1 MKQILTFLLIFAVSF
16 SSFATERS
24 EIPAKSQAWEERSD
38 RAEKWFFEDLPRHV
52 GNDFKEAFW
61 NPWHL
66 LFLAGGSVATVG
78 IHQADSQI
86 QKDFASRPLGKA
98 FDDVMNIGAH
108 PLVLAGASLVTLSIS
123 ELIDAKKVAIT
134 SGTMLEALT
143 LTEIMALSLQF
154 ATQRTRPDGSKHS
167 FPSGHTSG
175 AFALASVAEI
185 YYGPW
190 VGVPSFALASL
201 VGVVR
206 LDSNKHFASDVMAG
220 AILGTLMG
228 LGTAKFHKKE
238 FSNYFLVP
246 KINEDSV
253 EISLMRPF

>member
-1 MKQILTFLLIFAVSF
+1 MKRILAFLLIFVTSF
-16 SSFATERS
+16 SSSVGNCS
-24 EIPAKSQAWEERSD
+24 EVLDKSQAWEGRSD
-38 RAEKWFFEDLPRHV
+38 RAEKWFFEDLPRHI
-52 GNDFKEAFW
+52 GNDFKETIW

-66 LFLAGGSVATVG
+66 LFLAGGSISTIG
-78 IHQADSQI
+78 IHQEDSKI
-86 QKDFASRPLGKA
+86 QKDFASRPLGKT
-98 FDDVMNIGAH
+98 FDDIMNIGAD

-134 SGTMLEALT
+134 SGTMFEALT
-143 LTEIMALSLQF
+143 LTEIIALSLQF

-175 AFALASVAEI
+175 AFALAAVAET

-190 VGVPSFALASL
+190 VGIPSFALASL
-201 VGVVR
+201 VGVAR

-246 KINEDSV
+246 TIHEDTV
-253 EISLMRPF
+253 EISLIRPF